1 MTETSGAVSAPNQ
14 HSLEAAA
21 EMFARGGNAVD
32 AAVAAQVV
40 VAVTMPQSAGVGGD
54 MLALVRL
61 PDGPAGPSD
70 PAGPVSPD
78 GPDGPVRAL
87 NGTGR
92 SPAHWTTCG
101 NGRPGDTVTVPG
113 AVLGW
118 WELCRAFGRLPCAD
132 VLAPALRL
140 ARDGIVVDERLAGAA
155 AKQRDRVLAASPD
168 SPIGDLT
175 RGVTWR
181 QPQLAA
187 LLQRIADEGPAA
199 FYEGAAANA
208 IAAAAERAGGSLAA
222 ADLAAHLADPPAL
235 KEPIAIDWA
244 GGRAY
249 VQPPSSQGVLLAMAL
264 RWLDDRF
271 DDLPTRRREHVLAEL
286 TNACFAHRSDCAL
299 GEQLLDR
306 ELPVDPE
313 RATLRTG
320 PRSYL
325 HTAAVATADSDGLVV
340 SSLVSVFD
348 EFGSGVWVPEL
359 GIYLTNRAEGFTDG
373 ANAPAPGSLPV
384 HTLAPALWESDHE
397 VLAIATPGADGQVQ
411 TLLQVF
417 ARLRDGATLAEAIA
431 GPRWRSED
439 GRLRIETDHD
449 ARDQLADA
457 GHELQDV
464 PAGSPVF
471 GAVAAAGLRSS
482 GPFAVADPRRAMRSA
497 IVARSVGDPGS
508 STL

>member
-175 RGVTWR
+175 QGVTWR

-208 IAAAAERAGGSLAA
+208 IAAAAERAGDRSRPPTSPPTSPIRPPSRSRSPSTGPAA
-222 ADLAAHLADPPAL
+222 APTCSRPPPRACCS
-235 KEPIAIDWA
+235 PWPCA
-244 GGRAY
+244 GSTTDSTTCR
-249 VQPPSSQGVLLAMAL
+249 L
-264 RWLDDRF
+264 
-271 DDLPTRRREHVLAEL
+271 
-286 TNACFAHRSDCAL
+286 
-299 GEQLLDR
+299 
-306 ELPVDPE
+306 
-313 RATLRTG
+313 
-320 PRSYL
+320 
-325 HTAAVATADSDGLVV
+325 AVANTC
-340 SSLVSVFD
+340 
-348 EFGSGVWVPEL
+348 
-359 GIYLTNRAEGFTDG
+359 
-373 ANAPAPGSLPV
+373 
-384 HTLAPALWESDHE
+384 
-397 VLAIATPGADGQVQ
+397 
-411 TLLQVF
+411 
-417 ARLRDGATLAEAIA
+417 
-431 GPRWRSED
+431 
-439 GRLRIETDHD
+439 
-449 ARDQLADA
+449 
-457 GHELQDV
+457 
-464 PAGSPVF
+464 SP
-471 GAVAAAGLRSS
+471 S
-482 GPFAVADPRRAMRSA
+482 
-497 IVARSVGDPGS
+497 
-508 STL
+508 